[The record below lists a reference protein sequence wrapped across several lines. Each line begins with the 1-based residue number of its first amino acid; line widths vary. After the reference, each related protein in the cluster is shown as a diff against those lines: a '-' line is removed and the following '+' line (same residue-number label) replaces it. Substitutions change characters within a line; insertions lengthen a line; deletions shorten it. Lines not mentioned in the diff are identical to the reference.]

1 MSMLLGA
8 LASYCLND
16 GNRNQTHDLN
26 LCHPLD
32 PLAEEAQINKQRTL
46 ALLRKGRQRIASW
59 FKFLSLQNLLERMY
73 LDVQHEQ
80 KILLLFKT
88 IKDTMSATHDTRDS

>member
-46 ALLRKGRQRIASW
+46 ALLLKGKERITSW
-59 FKFLSLQNLLERMY
+59 FEFLPLQNLLARIY
-73 LDVQHEQ
+73 LDLRCE
-80 KILLLFKT
+80 L
-88 IKDTMSATHDTRDS
+88 